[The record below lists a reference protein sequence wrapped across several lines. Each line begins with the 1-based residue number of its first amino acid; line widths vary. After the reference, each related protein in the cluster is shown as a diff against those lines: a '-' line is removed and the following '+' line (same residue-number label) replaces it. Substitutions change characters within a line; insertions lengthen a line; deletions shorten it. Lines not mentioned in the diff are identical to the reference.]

1 MKKVIPL
8 FCALL
13 TLAGLVCGVVCM
25 IQFVMAIRYG
35 ELGRVVVY
43 FTLAVLSVE
52 LFIIALTRLVR
63 MRKPKEEQ
71 S

>member
-13 TLAGLVCGVVCM
+13 TLAGLACGIVCA
-25 IQFVMAIRYG
+25 IQFVMAIRFG